1 MHHPI
6 HSLAARLLL
15 GALLAFGGAVTQ
27 GYAFTHHHGFEEA
40 RFYAGLGV
48 ASGEFKSPDCDTL
61 LTCERQLG
69 FNAFVGY
76 EPIRGLAMEAG
87 FDQVSQFASFG
98 SGNTADELDF
108 STLYT
113 TAIWRFPVFGRLALT
128 GRLGAHFWEY
138 NKCVM
143 NPDMPED
150 SNTDAGERYTGSVS
164 NCGEDAASG
173 SDFLLG
179 AGADVDLGDHL
190 RGRLTW
196 TRYYLDAADYLDTAT
211 FSIAYL
217 F

>member
-1 MHHPI
+1 MP
-6 HSLAARLLL
+6 LPLRFLL
-15 GALLAFGGAVTQ
+15 GVALALGGAVTQ
-27 GYAFTHHHGFEEA
+27 AYAFTHHHGFEEA

-48 ASGEFKSPDCDTL
+48 ASGEFKSPDCDTGL

-69 FNAFVGY
+69 FNGFVGY

-87 FDQVSQFASFG
+87 FDQVSQFAAYD
-98 SGNTADELDF
+98 SGNAANDLDF
-108 STLYT
+108 GTLYT
-113 TAIWRFPVFGRLALT
+113 TAIWRFPLFGGLALT

-138 NKCVM
+138 NNCVM
-143 NPDMPED
+143 SDTPDEDPQTDNP
-150 SNTDAGERYTGSVS
+150 NNARTYTGSVA